1 MSYLNIDIFL
11 VGATILSTPTTKIE
25 RGSIMETTDSTLQ
38 YLRETVSAL
47 AEKCT
52 DENLLDL
59 ICKLLLPS
67 DLGQSV

>member
-1 MSYLNIDIFL
+1 
-11 VGATILSTPTTKIE
+11 
-25 RGSIMETTDSTLQ
+25 METSSTLQ

-59 ICKLLLPS
+59 ISKLLLPPDS
-67 DLGQSV
+67 SQSV

>member
-11 VGATILSTPTTKIE
+11 VGATILSTPTTEIE

-52 DENLLDL
+52 DESLLDL
-59 ICKLLLPS
+59 VCKLLLPS